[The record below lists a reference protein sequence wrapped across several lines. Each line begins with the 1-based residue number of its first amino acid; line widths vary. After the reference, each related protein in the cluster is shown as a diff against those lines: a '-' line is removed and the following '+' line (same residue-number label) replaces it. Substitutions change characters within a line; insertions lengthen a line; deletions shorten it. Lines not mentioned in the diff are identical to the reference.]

1 MTLITFDDYIKNP
14 TGSRSRLVGE
24 RDIAQQVYNDKYNK
38 MLLRCAGNINYLLF
52 KEKAPNKDNT
62 RFIIYIQMP
71 SESVEK
77 LYYDVAI
84 DFTADDDVKRR
95 INKLDAYYVRFFSN
109 DPNFIYTYAYA
120 FNKAG
125 LIIPELIPKISQ
137 KAIKEAPTHTNPN
150 ELAGYVK
157 SIYFAYLFMRNKGL
171 FNKMMWMNAASIPE
185 MRTFFNR
192 YIMESDKKIMYSQH
206 YIQLMKAKARGDN
219 VKIPKDVKSLEAASK
234 AATNKI
240 QMIRKVQK
248 VDKAVHDHFV
258 KKIKPIGRRWL

>member
-1 MTLITFDDYIKNP
+1 MTKVTFEDYIKNP

-24 RDIAQQVYNDKYNK
+24 KDIAQQVYNNKYNN

-52 KEKAPNKDNT
+52 KEKAPSKDNT
-62 RFIIYIQMP
+62 RFVIYIQMP
-71 SESVEK
+71 SESTEK

-84 DFTADDDVKRR
+84 EFTADDDVKRR
-95 INKLDAYYVRFFSN
+95 INKLDGYYVRFFSN

-120 FNKAG
+120 FNKAD
-125 LIIPELIPKISQ
+125 LIIPELIPKISK
-137 KAIKEAPTHTNPN
+137 KALTEPPKITNPN

-157 SIYFAYLFMRNKGL
+157 SFYFAYLMMRNKGL
-171 FNKMMWMNAASIPE
+171 FNKLMWINAASIPE

-206 YIQLMKAKARGDN
+206 YIQLMKAKQRGDT
-219 VKIPKDVKSLEAASK
+219 VRVPKDAKSLEASAK
-234 AATNKI
+234 AATTKI

-248 VDKAVHDHFV
+248 VDREVSNKFV
-258 KKIKPIGRRWL
+258 KKIKPIGR